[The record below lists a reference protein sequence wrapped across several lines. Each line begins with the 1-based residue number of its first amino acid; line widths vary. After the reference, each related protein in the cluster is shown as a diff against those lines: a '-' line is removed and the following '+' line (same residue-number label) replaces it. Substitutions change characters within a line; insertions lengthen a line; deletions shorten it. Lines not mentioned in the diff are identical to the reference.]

1 MKTTFIFTN
10 LLVVAIQSMV
20 NGQIQNNNSN
30 SLTPTV
36 KRGCLSITNASTN
49 PEPVGTNKTE
59 EEIKQSRL

>member
-20 NGQIQNNNSN
+20 NDQIQNNNSN

-36 KRGCLSITNASTN
+36 KRGCMSITKALTN
-49 PEPVGTNKTE
+49 PEPVDTDKTE
-59 EEIKQSRL
+59 EAIKQSRL